1 MIPREK
7 DNIVYIDTDSAPRIL
22 HSGEDFLYESLP
34 VGTRVI
40 YPNPPVRGLPHPEAA
55 IRYALNHPE
64 GMDPLH
70 ALLRPSMKVTIV
82 MDDIS
87 LPLPPMRL
95 PDIRQ
100 QVLEILLQIL
110 GDHGVDD
117 IDLLVANALHRRMTA
132 GEMKRMVGTK
142 IFDRFYPKH
151 FINHDAEDPEAIVVL
166 GETEIGEVVK
176 THRLC
181 AEADLTIYV
190 NINLVP
196 MDGGHKSMGIGT
208 TDYEGLK
215 AHHNP
220 KTMLE
225 CDSYMD
231 PEKSELAFS
240 GNRIGRIID
249 EKLTVFHVETALN
262 NRMYDRTM
270 GFLAKNEDDFT
281 EFDRIAFQSL
291 RWTLDKLPR
300 AAKREV
306 FHRVP
311 SPYEL
316 IAVHA
321 GATEPTHAKILE
333 KNYEQYC
340 VPVKGQADV
349 LIVGI
354 PYISPYNVN
363 SSLNPLLVQVMALG
377 YLYNLYRG
385 APVLQDGGTLII
397 THPLPDDFDQ
407 RIHPSYIEFFHRCL
421 SETRDSFQLHRRFE
435 KEFATN
441 PTYIE
446 MYRRGNAFHGAHP
459 FYMWYWGDAGR
470 SRVGNVICVGA
481 EEPHVAK
488 LLGWET
494 AATLD
499 DAVERAKDLT
509 KPNPDITML
518 HIPSILMC
526 DVTP

>member
-7 DNIVYIDTDSAPRIL
+7 DNIVYIDTDSAPRII
-22 HSGEDFLYESLP
+22 HSGEDFLHEHLP

-40 YPNPPVRGLPHPEAA
+40 YPNPPIRGLPHPDAA

-64 GMDPLH
+64 EMEPLYAH
-70 ALLRPSMKVTIV
+70 LSPSMKVTIV

-87 LPLPPMRL
+87 LPLPQMRQ
-95 PDIRQ
+95 PDVRQ
-100 QVLEILLQIL
+100 RVLTILLQIL

-117 IDLLVANALHRRMTA
+117 IDLLIANALHRRMTPD
-132 GEMKRMVGTK
+132 EMKRVVGPK
-142 IFDRFYPKH
+142 IFGRFYPRH
-151 FINHDAEDPEAIVVL
+151 FINHDAEDPKVMVTL
-166 GETEIGEVVK
+166 GETELGEVVK

-220 KTMLE
+220 KTMLD

-231 PEKSELAFS
+231 PSRSELAFS
-240 GNRIGRIID
+240 GNRIGRVLD
-249 EKLTVFHVETALN
+249 EKLKVFHVETALN
-262 NRMYDRTM
+262 NRMYDRAF

-281 EFDRIAFQSL
+281 EFDRLAFQSL
-291 RWTLDKLPR
+291 QWTLKKLPR

-316 IAVHA
+316 IGVHA
-321 GATEPTHAKILE
+321 GATEPTHDKILK
-333 KNYEQYC
+333 KNFEQYC
-340 VPVKGQADV
+340 VPVKDQADV
-349 LIVGI
+349 LICGI

-385 APVLQDGGTLII
+385 APVLKDDGVLII
-397 THPLPDDFDQ
+397 THPLPDEFDQ
-407 RIHPSYIEFFHRCL
+407 EVHPSYIEFFHRCL
-421 SETRDSFQLHRRFE
+421 TETTDSFELHRRYE

-446 MYRRGNAFHGAHP
+446 MYRRGKAFHGAHP

-470 SRVGNVICVGA
+470 SRVGTVICVGA
-481 EEPHVAK
+481 EEPHVAEIM
-488 LLGWET
+488 GWET
-494 AATLD
+494 APTLH
-499 DAVERAKDLT
+499 DAIERSKDLT
-509 KPNPDITML
+509 RPNPDITML